1 MRRGKS
7 DPLIVL
13 RARESRVHG
22 EAREQDNRFSG
33 DTSPTRRGRIK
44 MSTALLKIAAKAKQD
59 PNTRFTS
66 FAHIL
71 TPEFLRETWRQ
82 LNRKGASGI
91 DGETIAEFE
100 TNLEERIND
109 LWRRLRAGQY
119 QAPPVRRVEIP
130 KGNGKTRPLGIPTVE
145 DRLLQRAVARI
156 LSAIYEPEFLEC
168 SFGYRPGRTP
178 HMALKALRD
187 HIVTGKVRYVYE
199 ADIQGY
205 FTNINHKWLRQMI
218 ALRIADPV
226 ITGLIGKWLKAGVM
240 EHGVVARPEAGTP
253 QGGPI
258 SPGLANAYLH
268 YVLDLWFEKRAKREM
283 QGEAYLTR
291 FVDDFVVAFQ
301 YKRDAER
308 FDHALKIRMQKF
320 GLRLAPEK
328 TRLNLFGRFAQE
340 QAASYGGRSGTFAF
354 LGFKHV
360 CGVDTKGKFA
370 VIRIPA
376 EKSCRKFLTSTA
388 EWLKRHRHWRRR
400 DQQRYLSIQ
409 LKGFYQ
415 YFALNR
421 CVPKLERVK
430 HHVEKQWRHAIKRQ
444 SQRHYVYW
452 SYLRSR
458 SWFVLPHPKVLHPGF

>member
-1 MRRGKS
+1 
-7 DPLIVL
+7 
-13 RARESRVHG
+13 
-22 EAREQDNRFSG
+22 
-33 DTSPTRRGRIK
+33 
-44 MSTALLKIAAKAKQD
+44 MSTQLLKIAARAKQD
-59 PNTRFTS
+59 PKARFTS
-66 FAHIL
+66 LAHVL
-71 TPEFLRETWRQ
+71 TPDFLRETWRQ

-100 TNLEERIND
+100 SSLEERIED
-109 LWRRLRAGQY
+109 LWRRLKAGQY

-156 LSAIYEPEFLEC
+156 LSAIYEQDFLAC
-168 SFGYRPGRTP
+168 SFGYRTGRNP

-187 HIVTGKVRYVYE
+187 HIVTGKVRHVYE
-199 ADIQGY
+199 TDIQGY
-205 FTNINHKWLRQMI
+205 FTNLNHQWLCKMI

-240 EHGVVARPEAGTP
+240 AHGVVARPDAGTP

-258 SPGLANAYLH
+258 SPCLANVYLH
-268 YVLDLWFEKRAKREM
+268 YVLDLWFEKRAKRYM

-301 YKRDAER
+301 YKRDAEH
-308 FDHALKIRMQKF
+308 FDRKLKIRLKVF
-320 GLRLAPEK
+320 GLSLTPEK
-328 TRLNLFGRFAQE
+328 TRMILFGRFARE
-340 QAASYGGRSGTFAF
+340 RAESYGMKPGTFEF

-360 CGVDTKGKFA
+360 SGIDTKGKFA
-370 VIRIPA
+370 VVRIPS
-376 EKSCRKFLTSTA
+376 EKSCRKFLDSTY
-388 EWLKRHRHWRRR
+388 EWLRRHRHWRRR
-400 DQQRYLSIQ
+400 DQQRYLAST

-444 SQRHYVYW
+444 SQRHRVFW

-458 SWFVLPHPKVLHPGF
+458 SWFELPQPKVLHPGF

>member
-1 MRRGKS
+1 MGKRGS
-7 DPLIVL
+7 
-13 RARESRVHG
+13 RARLFG
-22 EAREQDNRFSG
+22 EETPPAL
-33 DTSPTRRGRIK
+33 RGRMK
-44 MSTALLKIAAKAKQD
+44 VSTQLLKIAAKAKQD
-59 PNTRFTS
+59 PKARFTS
-66 FAHIL
+66 LVHIL
-71 TPEFLRETWRQ
+71 TPDFLRETWRQ

-91 DGETIAEFE
+91 DGETIEAFE
-100 TNLEERIND
+100 TNLEERIQG
-109 LWRRLRAGQY
+109 LWRRLRAGRY

-130 KGNGKTRPLGIPTVE
+130 KGNGKMRPLGIPTVE

-156 LSAIYEPEFLEC
+156 LGAIYEQDFLEC
-168 SFGYRPGRTP
+168 SFGYRIGRNP
-178 HMALKALRD
+178 HLALKALRD
-187 HIVTGKVRYVYE
+187 HIVTGKVRHLYE

-205 FTNINHKWLRQMI
+205 FTNLNHKWLRRMI
-218 ALRIADPV
+218 SLRIADPV

-258 SPGLANAYLH
+258 SPGLANVYLH
-268 YVLDLWFEKRAKREM
+268 YVIDLWFEKRAKRDM

-301 YKRDAER
+301 YKRDAEN
-308 FDHALKIRMQKF
+308 FDRKLRIRMKRF
-320 GLRLAPEK
+320 GLSLAPEK
-328 TRLNLFGRFAQE
+328 TRMILFGRFARE
-340 QAASYGGRSGTFAF
+340 RAESYGGQPGTFEF

-360 CGVDTKGKFA
+360 CGVDAKGKFA
-370 VIRIPA
+370 VIRIPS
-376 EKSCRKFLTSTA
+376 EKSCRKFLDTTY
-388 EWLKRHRHWRRR
+388 EWLIRHRHWRRR
-400 DQQRYLSIQ
+400 DQQRHLSTQ

-444 SQRHYVYW
+444 SQRHYVFW

-458 SWFVLPHPKVLHPGF
+458 SWFELPQPKVLHPRF

>member
-1 MRRGKS
+1 
-7 DPLIVL
+7 
-13 RARESRVHG
+13 
-22 EAREQDNRFSG
+22 
-33 DTSPTRRGRIK
+33 

-59 PNTRFTS
+59 PKTRFTS
-66 FAHIL
+66 LAHIL

-91 DGETIAEFE
+91 DGETIEAFE
-100 TNLEERIND
+100 TNLEERIQA

-130 KGNGKTRPLGIPTVE
+130 KGNGTTRPLGIPTVE

-168 SFGYRPGRTP
+168 SFGYRPGRNP
-178 HMALKALRD
+178 HLALKALRA
-187 HIVTGKVRYVYE
+187 HIVTGKVRHVYE

-205 FTNINHKWLRQMI
+205 FTKINHKWLRRMI
-218 ALRIADPV
+218 SLRIADPV
-226 ITGLIGKWLKAGVM
+226 ITGLIGKWLQAGVM
-240 EHGVVARPEAGTP
+240 EHGVVARPDAGTP

-258 SPGLANAYLH
+258 SPCLANAYLH
-268 YVLDLWFEKRAKREM
+268 YVLDVWFEKRAKKDM

-308 FDHALKIRMQKF
+308 FDRTLKVRMQRF
-320 GLRLAPEK
+320 GLRLAPDK
-328 TRLNLFGRFAQE
+328 TRLILFGRFARE
-340 QAASYGGRSGTFAF
+340 RATSYGGQPGTFEF

-360 CGVDTKGKFA
+360 CGVDAQGKFA
-370 VIRIPA
+370 VVRIPA
-376 EKSCRKFLTSTA
+376 EKSCRKFLQSTA
-388 EWLKRHRHWRRR
+388 KWLKRHRHWRRR
-400 DQQRYLSIQ
+400 DQQRHLATQ

-458 SWFVLPHPKVLHPGF
+458 SWFVLPTPKVLHPAF